1 MDNDNL
7 INYIIKSLVLSKLSK
22 TKMTIPTT
30 YTNTSFSN
38 RYMNINLKKKL
49 FYIKLEKYINIDTIE
64 DDYSK
69 FNINNL

>member
-30 YTNTSFSN
+30 STNTSFSN
-38 RYMNINLKKKL
+38 RYMNINLKKL

>member
-30 YTNTSFSN
+30 STNTSFSN